1 MILQLQ
7 LLKNPKDILFKFVEK
22 FLSYNQDKLF
32 LPKSHHILIMQE
44 ILLNLKEI
52 KHYSKFLVKKS
63 LIFKKITSYYKS
75 FKFLFNA

>member
-52 KHYSKFLVKKS
+52 KHYSKFLVKLHQKLNLIMQKLSLKS
-63 LIFKKITSYYKS
+63 
-75 FKFLFNA
+75 